1 MCGEYSLLA
10 MISYRRAGSPPH
22 VWRILHQT
30 KKRLLALRITST
42 CVENTKGQ
50 SKKNTQTL
58 GSPPHVWRIHNQKN
72 PISTIVRITST
83 CVENT
88 FSAVINFKTIRDHL
102 HMCGEYQSSVNGCDV
117 FLGSP
122 PHVWRIHHKSSINES
137 KIRITSTCVENTV
150 NKSLY
155 SAK

>member
-1 MCGEYSLLA
+1 MCGEYSLQDA
-10 MISYRRAGSPPH
+10 AGNVQKGSPPH
-22 VWRILHQT
+22 VCRIQNCL
-30 KKRLLALRITST
+30 S
-42 CVENTKGQ
+42 
-50 SKKNTQTL
+50 
-58 GSPPHVWRIHNQKN
+58 
-72 PISTIVRITST
+72 ISRFTARITST